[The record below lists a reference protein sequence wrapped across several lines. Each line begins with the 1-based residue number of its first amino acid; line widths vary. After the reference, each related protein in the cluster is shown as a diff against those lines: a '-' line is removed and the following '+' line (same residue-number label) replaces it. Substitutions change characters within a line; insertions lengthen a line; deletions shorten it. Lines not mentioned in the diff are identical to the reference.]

1 MKHVL
6 CDYEGRGRTE
16 AELEPEI
23 EEIKLALVANARAIY
38 SLFDFYA
45 SLGSSGNFTV
55 IGFNAYKQFVTD
67 NALAIDRSKHCDDSM
82 LDQLFVQVNSAGAVA
97 AAAAARA
104 GGKKQQG
111 SRAFARSETLH
122 MLVRVAISRYIL
134 DGSRRTSRRRCA
146 PCEHLQTH
154 LVPTKQSADDFRRSY
169 CYIEG
174 VSRLGKPQRSLRAI
188 FEVYADFRT

>member
-23 EEIKLALVANARAIY
+23 EEIKLALVANARAIQP
-38 SLFDFYA
+38 LRLYA

-82 LDQLFVQVNSAGAVA
+82 LDQLFVQVNSRELLLLPPPLVPA
-97 AAAAARA
+97 AKNSKVRA
-104 GGKKQQG
+104 
-111 SRAFARSETLH
+111 
-122 MLVRVAISRYIL
+122 
-134 DGSRRTSRRRCA
+134 
-146 PCEHLQTH
+146 HLQGR
-154 LVPTKQSADDFRRSY
+154 KRSI
-169 CYIEG
+169 C
-174 VSRLGKPQRSLRAI
+174 
-188 FEVYADFRT
+188 